1 MGSGVKN
8 FGYTRF
14 AIGIFM
20 KTLLKSGEINSAQ
33 PLQKSSQ
40 SDEEMNILRN
50 INQSSFREEK
60 SIAQN

>member
-20 KTLLKSGEINSAQ
+20 KTLLKAGEINSAQ

-50 INQSSFREEK
+50 IN
-60 SIAQN
+60 